1 VLIFQALELNPVDI
15 TALIARSKCYIQ
27 LAEPSKALAD
37 AEAALAPDKNNVRA
51 IYQKAEALYYL
62 SQFEHS
68 LMFFHRGL
76 RLRPELNIFR
86 LGVQKTEKAIE
97 NIIGTT
103 GKKKATKD
111 TTPPPPPVSAKTRA
125 KTAKSSSRRLLGNLY
140 VDKEYLENLLK
151 NPDLKKVVDPNAENK
166 ITENVKDAID
176 FLNSRQEFWRQQ
188 RPVTSGVK
196 AKQVTVTTPFPK
208 WY

>member
-1 VLIFQALELNPVDI
+1 M
-15 TALIARSKCYIQ
+15 
-27 LAEPSKALAD
+27 
-37 AEAALAPDKNNVRA
+37 PDKNNVRA

-97 NIIGTT
+97 NIIGAGTANT
-103 GKKKATKD
+103 DKKSKQNKELA
-111 TTPPPPPVSAKTRA
+111 PPQPKTRP

-151 NPDLKKVVDPNAENK
+151 NPDLKQAADPCTENA
-166 ITENVKDAID
+166 ITTNVKDAIS

-188 RPVTSGVK
+188 RPVTSSTK
-196 AKQVTVTTPFPK
+196 TKPITLTTPFPK